1 MGQAKSIMSTADW
14 LSQEEIEGLLESVED
29 GGFASVSQEFLLQDE
44 IKPYDFS
51 SQERGVRRGQIR
63 TLEMIHGR
71 FAGALRTSLF
81 QWLGRAPDVVVSGI
95 QLQKYADYMD
105 RQRSPVSLNS
115 VRMAP
120 LRGRA
125 LIVMGPQ
132 LVFTV
137 VDHVFGG
144 NGQFDPQAQ
153 GREFSRTEMRVIR
166 KILDRVFTGLKDAWE
181 PVLSVDFDY
190 LESETHP
197 NYTAVA
203 GRDDYVMTATLNIT
217 LEGNGG
223 DLTLLLPYVMI
234 EAISGLLEASGDDGE
249 EVDPQWRMAL
259 RDQVTEASITVSSV
273 LAEKS
278 LSVGDLLRLKIG
290 DIIPIEM
297 PKIVSLQAEGIPVFT
312 GRPCTSEGHCAVQ
325 VIEKSIRTEAV

>member
-1 MGQAKSIMSTADW
+1 MSTADW
-14 LSQEEIEGLLESVED
+14 LSQEDIEGLLDGVE
-29 GGFASVSQEFLLQDE
+29 GGDFASANLEFLPQGE
-44 IKPYDFS
+44 IKPYDFG
-51 SQERGVRRGQIR
+51 SQERGIGGGQIR
-63 TLEMIHGR
+63 TLEMIHDR

-105 RQRSPVSLNS
+105 RQRSPLSLNS

-120 LRGRA
+120 LRGLA
-125 LIVMGPQ
+125 LIVMDPR

-144 NGQFDPQAQ
+144 NGHFGPEAQ

-166 KILDRVFTGLKDAWE
+166 KILDRVFNGLKDAWE

-190 LESETHP
+190 LESETNP

-223 DLTLLLPYVMI
+223 DLTLLLPYAMI
-234 EAISGLLEASGDDGE
+234 EPISGVLEASYGDGE
-249 EVDPQWRMAL
+249 EADPQWRMAL
-259 RDQVTEASITVSSV
+259 RNRVTDASVDVSSV

-278 LSVGDLLRLKIG
+278 LSVGDLMRLEIG

-297 PKIVSLQAEGIPVFT
+297 PQILSLQVEGVPVFT

-325 VIEKSIRTEAV
+325 VIEKI

>member
-1 MGQAKSIMSTADW
+1 MSTADW
-14 LSQEEIEGLLESVED
+14 LSQEEIEGLLDGVEGD
-29 GGFASVSQEFLLQDE
+29 DFASANLEVLAQDE

-51 SQERGVRRGQIR
+51 SQERGIRGGQIR

-81 QWLGRAPDVVVSGI
+81 QWLGRAPEVVVSGI

-125 LIVMGPQ
+125 LIVMDPR

-137 VDHVFGG
+137 VDSVFGG

-153 GREFSRTEMRVIR
+153 GREFSRTETRVIR
-166 KILDRVFTGLKDAWE
+166 KILDRVFNGLKDAWE

-190 LESETHP
+190 LDSETHP
-197 NYTAVA
+197 NDTTVA

-217 LEGNGG
+217 LEGSGG
-223 DLTLLLPYVMI
+223 DLTLLLPYAMI
-234 EAISGLLEASGDDGE
+234 EPIGGVLEVSGE
-249 EVDPQWRMAL
+249 EAEEADPQWRLAL
-259 RDQVTEASITVSSV
+259 RDRVTGASVNVSGV
-273 LAEKS
+273 LAEKR

-290 DIIPIEM
+290 DVIPIEM
-297 PKIVSLQAEGIPVFT
+297 PQILSLQVEGVPVFT

-325 VIEKSIRTEAV
+325 VIEKI

>member
-1 MGQAKSIMSTADW
+1 MSTADW
-14 LSQEEIEGLLESVED
+14 LSQEDIEGLLDGVE
-29 GGFASVSQEFLLQDE
+29 GGDAASASLKFLPQDE

-51 SQERGVRRGQIR
+51 SQERGIRGGQIR

-81 QWLGRAPDVVVSGI
+81 QWLGRAPEVVVSGI

-125 LIVMGPQ
+125 LIVMDPR

-137 VDHVFGG
+137 VDSVFGG

-153 GREFSRTEMRVIR
+153 GREFSRTETRVIR
-166 KILDRVFTGLKDAWE
+166 KILDRVFNGLKEAWE
-181 PVLSVDFDY
+181 PVLAIDFDY
-190 LESETHP
+190 LDSETHP
-197 NYTAVA
+197 NDTAVA

-217 LEGNGG
+217 LEGSGG
-223 DLTLLLPYVMI
+223 DLTLLLPYAMI
-234 EAISGLLEASGDDGE
+234 EPIGGVLEVSGE
-249 EVDPQWRMAL
+249 EAEEADPQWRTAL
-259 RDQVTEASITVSSV
+259 RNRVTGASVNVSGV
-273 LAEKS
+273 LAEKR
-278 LSVGDLLRLKIG
+278 LSVGDLLRLKTG
-290 DIIPIEM
+290 DVIPIEM
-297 PKIVSLQAEGIPVFT
+297 PQILSLQVEGVPVFT

-325 VIEKSIRTEAV
+325 VIEKNIRTEAV